1 MMDSTR
7 PTPKDAPAQRVEPTE
22 NVGGGC
28 VLWPSPA
35 ERATGE
41 KRQRVGDVGLT

>member
-1 MMDSTR
+1 MDSTR
-7 PTPKDAPAQRVEPTE
+7 PTPEDDPAQRVEPTE

-28 VLWPSPA
+28 VPGPRPA